1 MATSQAPDRRR
12 RRRPRRGSPARPI
25 NGRLYRASFAVVL
38 VALVVLAF
46 GVSRP
51 VPLAKPALPGSFDTT
66 SAMALANDLSSQY
79 PDRRPGGAGAIGA
92 WSWFGDQLPPQV
104 YGLATRTSSW
114 YERIPGLGRVELR
127 NIVAVAPGQS
137 PDVIVVMAHRD
148 DIGTGPGAND
158 NASGTAALI
167 ELARA
172 YAQPLNEGASH
183 VASPR
188 TIVFLSTDGGAYGG
202 LGAEHFVKTSPYRN
216 HIVAVVDLDA
226 IAGHGSPSVEIAGG
240 SPRSPNATLVATAIA
255 RIAEQTGAAPRHVSV
270 LGQLVDLAFPYTL
283 YEQGPFVAAGIPA
296 IAITTGGDRPPP
308 AFGDGGA
315 ALDSTRLGQL
325 GAAAQQLVGSLDQS
339 LSLAPSTG
347 SFVWVGG
354 RVVRGWAIE
363 LVLVALLVPFAA
375 AIVDLYAL
383 CRRQDVAL
391 RPALQSLRTR
401 LLFWL
406 FVGLVFTCFRLLGAW
421 PSGVP
426 RPPNPATATAGDWP
440 AWALVGL
447 LVVAGI
453 GWALSRPRLTVRRPV
468 TPEEEI
474 AGYTV
479 ALVALLVVALGI
491 TATNAFALLFAL
503 PALHA
508 WLWLPQIRIARPP
521 VRVGLFLLGLAG
533 PAILVASIGWRY
545 GLGFDTPWYLLE
557 LAGIGY
563 IKPLGIAIV
572 LAGTAA
578 AAQLGAAAA
587 GRYAPYPAPAERG
600 PRGPFREAVRRCV
613 LAVRARR
620 ELQAQVA
627 DGGTGG
633 ELPVTA
639 RYEHERVGERGT
651 GDHVRLL
658 PRKRVEH
665 DNAVLEPRSRT

>member
-1 MATSQAPDRRR
+1 MAASQAPDRRR
-12 RRRPRRGSPARPI
+12 RRRPRRGSLARPV

-51 VPLAKPALPGSFDTT
+51 APLAKPSLPGSFDTT
-66 SAMALANDLSSQY
+66 SAVALANDLSSQY
-79 PDRRPGGAGAIGA
+79 PDRRPGSAGAIGA

-127 NIVAVAPGQS
+127 NITAVAPGQS
-137 PDVIVVMAHRD
+137 PEVIVVMAHRD

-202 LGAEHFVKTSPYRN
+202 LGAAHFLKDPAYRGR
-216 HIVAVVDLDA
+216 IVGVVDLDA
-226 IAGHGSPSVEIAGG
+226 IAGHGRPSIEIAGD

-283 YEQGPFVAAGIPA
+283 YEQGPFVAAGVPA
-296 IAITTGGDRPPP
+296 VAITTGGDRPPP
-308 AFGDGGA
+308 AFGDSGA
-315 ALDSTRLGQL
+315 ALDEARLGQL

-339 LSLAPSTG
+339 LSLAPSPG
-347 SFVWVGG
+347 SYVWIGG

-363 LVLVALLVPFAA
+363 LVLVALLVPFAV

-383 CRRQDVAL
+383 CRRQELAL
-391 RPALQSLRTR
+391 GPAVRSLRTR

-421 PSGVP
+421 PTGVP

-447 LVVAGI
+447 LVVVGI
-453 GWALSRPRLTVRRPV
+453 GWVLSRPRLAVRRPV

-491 TATNAFALLFAL
+491 TATNPFALLFAL

-521 VRVGLFLLGLAG
+521 VRFALFLLGLAG
-533 PAILVASIGWRY
+533 PAILLVSIGWRY

-563 IKPLGIAIV
+563 IKPIGVVIV
-572 LAGTAA
+572 LVGTAA
-578 AAQLGAAAA
+578 AAQLAVAAA
-587 GRYAPYPAPAERG
+587 GRYAPYPTPAERG
-600 PRGPFREAVRRCV
+600 PRGPFREAVRRSV

-620 ELQAQVA
+620 NLQAQVA
-627 DGGTGG
+627 DGGAGG
-633 ELPVTA
+633 ELPLA
-639 RYEHERVGERGT
+639 SGYEHEGVGGRGPR
-651 GDHVRLL
+651 DHVGLL
-658 PRKRVEH
+658 PRERVEH
-665 DNAVLEPRSRT
+665 DRPVFDARPRS

>member
-1 MATSQAPDRRR
+1 
-12 RRRPRRGSPARPI
+12 
-25 NGRLYRASFAVVL
+25 
-38 VALVVLAF
+38 
-46 GVSRP
+46 
-51 VPLAKPALPGSFDTT
+51 
-66 SAMALANDLSSQY
+66 
-79 PDRRPGGAGAIGA
+79 
-92 WSWFGDQLPPQV
+92 
-104 YGLATRTSSW
+104 
-114 YERIPGLGRVELR
+114 
-127 NIVAVAPGQS
+127 
-137 PDVIVVMAHRD
+137 MAHRD

-172 YAQPLNEGASH
+172 YAQPLNEGAAH

-188 TIVFLSTDGGAYGG
+188 TLVFLSTDGGAYGG
-202 LGAEHFVKTSPYRN
+202 LGAQHFIEDPEYKGR
-216 HIVAVVDLDA
+216 IVAVVDLDA
-226 IAGHGSPSVEIAGG
+226 IAGHGSPSIEIAGD
-240 SPRSPNATLVATAIA
+240 SPRSPNAALVATTIA

-270 LGQLVDLAFPYTL
+270 LGQLIDLAFPYTL
-283 YEQGPFVAAGIPA
+283 YEQGPFLAAGLPA
-296 IAITTGGDRPPP
+296 VTITTGGDRPPP
-308 AFGDGGA
+308 AFGDREA

-339 LSLAPSTG
+339 LSLAPSAA
-347 SFVWVGG
+347 SYVWVGG

-383 CRRQDVAL
+383 CRRQAVAL
-391 RPALQSLRTR
+391 RPALRSLRTR

-426 RPPNPATATAGDWP
+426 RPPNPATAVAGDWP

-447 LVVAGI
+447 LAVLGI
-453 GWALSRPRLTVRRPV
+453 GWALSRPRLAVRRPV

-521 VRVGLFLLGLAG
+521 VRLGLFLLGLAG
-533 PAILVASIGWRY
+533 PAILLASIGWRY
-545 GLGFDTPWYLLE
+545 GLGLDTPWYLLE

-563 IKPLGIAIV
+563 VKPMTVVFV
-572 LAGTAA
+572 LAGAAA
-578 AAQLGAAAA
+578 AAQLAAAA
-587 GRYAPYPAPAERG
+587 GGRYAPYPTPAERG
-600 PRGPFREAVRRCV
+600 PRGPFREVVRSAV
-613 LAVRARR
+613 LALRARR

-627 DGGTGG
+627 DGGAGG
-633 ELPVTA
+633 ELPLAPGHEDEGVGGRGA
-639 RYEHERVGERGT
+639 R
-651 GDHVRLL
+651 DHVRLL
-658 PRKRVEH
+658 SSQRIEH
-665 DNAVLEPRSRT
+665 DRAIVDPHPRS